1 MPSAKHD
8 SRRRREHVRFGTAR
22 RVDRAYAGRVKTIM
36 LSEFIDTNRQEIIGR
51 CLAKVATRP
60 TVPGTKPE
68 TDHGVP
74 VFLDQLVTA
83 LRLGLT
89 SNTEITTTAVFHGR
103 DLLVQGFSVSQVVH
117 EYGDVCQSVTELA
130 VEKDASISAGD
141 FRTLN
146 RCLDD
151 AIAGA
156 VTEYGREREQ
166 KRSGAKDETT
176 PGSKRLG
183 VAAYELRTLSHTAL
197 VAFEALQTGSVGVGG
212 STGALLHRSLKA
224 LDALLEGSLT

>member
-1 MPSAKHD
+1 
-8 SRRRREHVRFGTAR
+8 
-22 RVDRAYAGRVKTIM
+22 M
-36 LSEFIDTNRQEIIGR
+36 LSEFIDTNRQEIIRR

-60 TVPGTKPE
+60 TVPGIKPE

-156 VTEYGREREQ
+156 VTEYGREREH
-166 KRSGAKDETT
+166 KPSGAKDET
-176 PGSKRLG
+176 
-183 VAAYELRTLSHTAL
+183 AYELRTLSHTAL

-212 STGALLHRSLKA
+212 STGTLLHRSLKA
-224 LDALLEGSLT
+224 LDALLERSLT